1 MTMALISWP
10 KRVSKAN
17 LEPAPEW
24 DHELVAMQRIG
35 EWLGQLTEP
44 QQLRVLAYFM
54 WRLKSEDRPRLE
66 EWVESVAEQSAVDVS
81 RRYGFK
87 ESAE

>member
-1 MTMALISWP
+1 MALISWP
-10 KRVSKAN
+10 KRVAKADK
-17 LEPAPEW
+17 EPAPEW

-35 EWLGQLTEP
+35 EWLGQLTEA

-54 WRLKSEDRPRLE
+54 WRLKSQDRPRLE

-81 RRYGFK
+81 RRHGFK
-87 ESAE
+87 GSSE

>member
-1 MTMALISWP
+1 MSILRWP
-10 KRVSKAN
+10 GRRVSKDN

-35 EWLGQLTEP
+35 EWLGQLDEA

-54 WRLKSEDRPRLE
+54 WRLKSQDRPRLE
-66 EWVESVAEQSAVDVS
+66 EWVESVAEQSAVYVS

-87 ESAE
+87 EGVE

>member
-1 MTMALISWP
+1 MALISWP
-10 KRVSKAN
+10 KRVAKADK
-17 LEPAPEW
+17 EPAPEW

-35 EWLGQLTEP
+35 EWLGQLTEA

-54 WRLKSEDRPRLE
+54 WRLKSQDRPRLE

-87 ESAE
+87 ESSE

>member
-1 MTMALISWP
+1 MSILKWP
-10 KRVSKAN
+10 GRRVAKDN
-17 LEPAPEW
+17 LEPAQEW

-35 EWLGQLTEP
+35 EWLGQLTEA

-54 WRLKSEDRPRLE
+54 WRLKSHDRPRIE

-87 ESAE
+87 GDAE